1 MSFYCRVIHR
11 EQSWKRA
18 ESSYY
23 LPNEILIKILE
34 YACQAD
40 GKLKPAKYTRSGG
53 NQTETCRIFN
63 GPTRYQCRLPLVCKR
78 FHDIV
83 TKQHLIFKMNHF
95 LVDDFDILRLFMRT
109 TPEVRLRAIRS
120 LEFKMSTVDDMLRFF
135 TVPPAIFEPFMV
147 FNRLEL
153 LTLDF
158 NDTIFFMKQTCHKL
172 MKKRNYQDV
181 LKTMNIKKFR
191 VLYSALEDAK
201 SRSNGRVVWRDSGE
215 PVEEEDMSAVQKEVI
230 GMENDLNGLI
240 TPQRHCTG

>member
-1 MSFYCRVIHR
+1 
-11 EQSWKRA
+11 
-18 ESSYY
+18 
-23 LPNEILIKILE
+23 
-34 YACQAD
+34 
-40 GKLKPAKYTRSGG
+40 
-53 NQTETCRIFN
+53 
-63 GPTRYQCRLPLVCKR
+63 
-78 FHDIV
+78 
-83 TKQHLIFKMNHF
+83 
-95 LVDDFDILRLFMRT
+95 
-109 TPEVRLRAIRS
+109 
-120 LEFKMSTVDDMLRFF
+120 MSTVDDMLRFF

-181 LKTMNIKKFR
+181 LKTMNVKEFR